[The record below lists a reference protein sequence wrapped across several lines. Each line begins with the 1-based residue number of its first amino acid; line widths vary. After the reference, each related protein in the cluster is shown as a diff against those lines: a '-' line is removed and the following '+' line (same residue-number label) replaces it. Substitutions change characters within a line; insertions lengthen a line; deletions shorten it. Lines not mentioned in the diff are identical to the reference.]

1 MSQYIFI
8 LVWIAAMF
16 FLKSVMSGGY
26 RVENILGK
34 KEYRVSWGFAA
45 FAFCP
50 VVIMATFRGDMGDS
64 YAYKTM
70 FRNLP
75 NTISGLLNYIPSVTK
90 DKGFSAL
97 SGIIKCIFGS
107 NDVVYFCVLAS
118 IQAIILV
125 TIYRKYSTNYL
136 LSIFLFIAST
146 DYLSWMF
153 NGVRQFA
160 AVTIIFAS
168 TKFMLEKKWVP
179 TILMILLAST
189 MHQSALVMIPIVIIV
204 QGKAWNKRTI
214 LFLSAALVAVTFVNQ
229 FTSILDN
236 MMQET
241 QYANMVN
248 DWTLWGDD
256 GTNVFRVL
264 VYSVPTI
271 LSLIGLKYIHY
282 ENDPVINFCA
292 NMSIVS
298 TGLYIIS
305 MFSWKKYCPDYQLIE
320 WNESNFDINCNPYV
334 KAAYEDKKW
343 AFVSD
348 YVRLYIV
355 YNQGGV
361 YLDTDV
367 LLHNGIDELL
377 KNSCWMASD
386 DVRYISTGLGFG
398 AEKGNWLI
406 KAIMEA
412 YEGYE
417 YPSGT
422 NVTRDTVVI
431 EKQLSEWKKT
441 DRTQLVNGIMLIGL
455 KDYGKYATHLYTY
468 TWADDEVRK
477 KREADIMADKK
488 KSSRTKVIWKIKTIL
503 RNPRF
508 ISFFD
513 GVRGTKIDKV
523 YTFIAYDLLDYGLLY
538 FVQRL
543 LRKIRK

>member
-1 MSQYIFI
+1 
-8 LVWIAAMF
+8 
-16 FLKSVMSGGY
+16 
-26 RVENILGK
+26 
-34 KEYRVSWGFAA
+34 
-45 FAFCP
+45 
-50 VVIMATFRGDMGDS
+50 
-64 YAYKTM
+64 
-70 FRNLP
+70 
-75 NTISGLLNYIPSVTK
+75 
-90 DKGFSAL
+90 
-97 SGIIKCIFGS
+97 
-107 NDVVYFCVLAS
+107 
-118 IQAIILV
+118 
-125 TIYRKYSTNYL
+125 
-136 LSIFLFIAST
+136 
-146 DYLSWMF
+146 
-153 NGVRQFA
+153 
-160 AVTIIFAS
+160 
-168 TKFMLEKKWVP
+168 
-179 TILMILLAST
+179 
-189 MHQSALVMIPIVIIV
+189 MIPKI
-204 QGKAWNKRTI
+204 
-214 LFLSAALVAVTFVNQ
+214 
-229 FTSILDN
+229 
-236 MMQET
+236 
-241 QYANMVN
+241 
-248 DWTLWGDD
+248 
-256 GTNVFRVL
+256 
-264 VYSVPTI
+264 
-271 LSLIGLKYIHY
+271 IHY
-282 ENDPVINFCA
+282 CWFGGNPKPDLIKQC
-292 NMSIVS
+292 ID
-298 TGLYIIS
+298 
-305 MFSWKKYCPDYQLIE
+305 SWKKYCPDYQLIE

-348 YVRLYIV
+348 YARLYIV

-431 EKQLSEWKKT
+431 EKQLSEWEKT

-488 KSSRTKVIWKIKTIL
+488 NSSRTKVIWKIKTIL

-523 YTFIAYDLLDYGLLY
+523 YTFIAYDLLDYGLLH